1 MRHIFFVA
9 FCALAACGGSD
20 VGNSVTMTLTVQVV
34 TPSQVQLDWTP
45 YNGGGDF
52 YAVYRNGTFV
62 GTEVWNATHYT
73 DVEVGPGTQY
83 CYIVH
88 RWGYLGSIG
97 RSNTVC
103 ITTPV
108 ISGWDI
114 QTVGKGSN
122 PSLALDPANRPHI
135 SFRNLNGVILA
146 VRNGGIWLYSEV
158 DAGGSGFGD
167 TVVRVDRNSAN
178 HLSYLDYGDDR
189 LKVATDASGDWVTHV
204 VNNGGDVYAL
214 TLDGAGNA
222 HILYDN
228 PEANSINYAT
238 NRTGTWVNRVLAGFT
253 NATLYDGDILVDA
266 TGVVHAAFTIG
277 NVQTCSVHY
286 LTNPGGQWSEQLIAN
301 DSNCGSA
308 LARDTAG
315 VVHVVYSTPFGLR
328 HTRYAGGMW
337 QAEQVD
343 SFSWAGGNNV
353 ALAID
358 GANYLHVA
366 YRNQNFDLKYA
377 TDSSGAWEFAC
388 VDSSGRMGFDM
399 SIAVDPMGQISIAYA
414 DQTRGTVKLATSP

>member
-1 MRHIFFVA
+1 MRHICFVA

-20 VGNSVTMTLTVQVV
+20 VGNSVPMTLTVQVV

-52 YAVYRNGTFV
+52 YAVYRNGTIV
-62 GTEVWNATHYT
+62 GTEIRNATRYT
-73 DVEVGPGTQY
+73 DVEVDPGTQY

-103 ITTPV
+103 IATPV

-135 SFRNLNGVILA
+135 SVRNLNGVILA
-146 VRNGGIWLYSEV
+146 VQSGDVWQYSAV
-158 DAGGSGFGD
+158 DAEAGDFGD
-167 TVVRVDRNSAN
+167 TDVGVDRNGAN
-178 HLSYLDYGDDR
+178 HLSYWDYGNDR
-189 LKVATDASGDWVTHV
+189 LKVATDATGVWFTDV
-204 VNNGGDVYAL
+204 VNSGGSITAL
-214 TLDGAGNA
+214 ALDGAGSS
-222 HILYDN
+222 HILYDI
-228 PEANSINYAT
+228 PGAGSINYIT
-238 NRTGTWVNRVLAGFT
+238 NQTGTWVKRVLAGFA
-253 NATLYDGDILVDA
+253 NATLYDSDILVDA
-266 TGVVHAAFTIG
+266 TGVVHAVFAIG
-277 NVQTCSVHY
+277 NVQACSVHY

-301 DSNCGSA
+301 DSNCGAA

-343 SFSWAGGNNV
+343 DFGRIGGDSV
-353 ALAID
+353 AMAID

-366 YRNQNFDLKYA
+366 YRDQNFDLQYA
-377 TDSSGAWEFAC
+377 TNSSGAWEFAC